1 MVYFI
6 VIKFIIRKEWNM
18 SKVLIAD
25 DELAIAELISDA
37 LGDEG
42 IDSVICGNGDDAVK
56 LIDDGKDF
64 SLILLDIMMP
74 GADGLEV
81 CRRIRDKISC
91 PIIFLTAKN
100 RTVDTLV
107 GLNMGADDY
116 ITKPFIVDE
125 LIARIKAH
133 LRREERKNV
142 PEDEGTVIG
151 DLCIYLDRYTVLKNG
166 RAVSLSSREFQ
177 LLAYLAKNRDKVLSK
192 EQIYESVWGTK
203 FGDIGTVAVNIK
215 NLRTKLDPDELYIK
229 TVWGVGYIFTG
240 CT

>member
-1 MVYFI
+1 MNKI
-6 VIKFIIRKEWNM
+6 
-18 SKVLIAD
+18 LIAD

-42 IDSVICGNGDDAVK
+42 IESMICGNGDDVVD
-56 LIDDGKDF
+56 LIDSGEDF

-81 CRRIRDKISC
+81 CRKIRDKVSC

-125 LIARIKAH
+125 LVARIKAH
-133 LRREERKNV
+133 LRREERKNT
-142 PEDEGTVIG
+142 EEEGESILIG
-151 DLCIYLDRYTVLKNG
+151 DLCIYPDRYTVLKNG
-166 RAVSLSSREFQ
+166 KAVSLSSREFQ
-177 LLAYLAKNRDKVLSK
+177 LLAYLVKNRDKVVSK

-215 NLRTKLDPDELYIK
+215 SLRTKLDPDELYIK
-229 TVWGVGYIFTG
+229 TIWGVGYILTG
-240 CT
+240 SK